1 MQEEKRTNVLYHVV
15 ANDGRILNIFHTLEE
30 ADEFA
35 ELLKKHYPDT
45 QLFKETIISKIEKL
59 CG

>member
-1 MQEEKRTNVLYHVV
+1 MQEEERTSVLYHVI
-15 ANDGRILNIFHTLEE
+15 ANGGCILNIFHTLEE

-35 ELLKKHYPDT
+35 KLLEKHYPDT